1 MDIQKLIKQLK
12 ARVEALGKKA
22 QSVFKVSAD
31 TSKKALTVV
40 TDNAQALAEVQTTAA
55 KDVYEVA
62 VASFNTAKAAGLK
75 EVAAKPVE
83 FLPAEGKDLV
93 VTAAKQTVELL
104 TSTGEE
110 LLEVLQ
116 KGYKSIVTK
125 LQAKK
130 AVRKPAARR
139 STARKTTTKKAAAAA

>member
-12 ARVEALGKKA
+12 SRVEALTKKA
-22 QSVFKVSAD
+22 QGVFKVSAD
-31 TSKKALTVV
+31 TSKQALTVV
-40 TDNAQALAEVQTTAA
+40 TDNAQALAQVQTTAA

-83 FLPAEGKDLV
+83 FFPAEGKDLV
-93 VTAAKQTVELL
+93 IAAAQETAELL
-104 TSTGEE
+104 TSAGEE

-116 KGYKSIVTK
+116 KGYKSIIAKLTK
-125 LQAKK
+125 KPAPARKSTAKRKTTAKK
-130 AVRKPAARR
+130 A
-139 STARKTTTKKAAAAA
+139 TAAA